1 MKKFVN
7 RLCSTSWSHPERR
20 GTTAR

>member
-7 RLCSTSWSHPERR
+7 RLCSTSWFRPERL